1 MHQYLIV
8 ADDFTGA
15 NDSGLQLRRKGLSTH
30 VTIGKYTRSEKT
42 IEALVLDTESRNI
55 DEKEASVLVRSTLE
69 GVDAESFPIVMKK
82 IDSTLRGNLCAEVME
97 VAAFCAAELIIVSP
111 AFPDQGRTVEGGRL
125 FVHGKPLLETEHGKD
140 PRKPVEEDNLLTLFS
155 KGQSVYTVVLQEA
168 GASFPALEGKTIL
181 VCDARTQDD
190 LFHLVRLARK
200 REEKVLYVGSAGLA
214 DALCNVQYPSRGVL
228 GMVASLSE
236 VTRNQVRYAKEHGI
250 FTEVVEVESLLGE
263 VDPYPII
270 KRVKEAISQS
280 KPALVVVSSVLDE
293 SAFSRSLEEGS
304 KRGLSSDAVAATIR
318 DSFSLLG
325 KALVEQ
331 CGISGM
337 FLTGGD
343 TAFGLLEVL
352 GIHEVE
358 IIREV
363 QGGIPLL
370 EVPTGGYASMRIVT
384 KAGAF
389 GNDQAIAYSLRVL
402 QER

>member
-15 NDSGLQLRRKGLSTH
+15 NDSGLQLKRKGLSTH
-30 VTIGKYTRSEKT
+30 VTIGSHRASEES
-42 IEALVLDTESRNI
+42 IEALVLDTESRNT
-55 DEKEASVLVRSTLE
+55 DEAEASALVRSALK
-69 GVDAESFPIVMKK
+69 GLDAGSFSIVMKK
-82 IDSTLRGNLCAEVME
+82 IDSTLRGNICTEVME
-97 VAAFCAAELIIVSP
+97 VAAFCGAELVIVSP
-111 AFPDQGRTVEGGRL
+111 AFPDQGRMVEGGRL
-125 FVHGKPLLETEHGKD
+125 LVHGKPLLETEHGKD
-140 PRKPVEEDNLLTLFS
+140 PRKPVEEDNLVSLFS
-155 KGQSVYTVVLQEA
+155 KGQSVYAVVHQEA
-168 GASFPALEGKTIL
+168 GAAFPALEGKTIL
-181 VCDARTQDD
+181 VCDARTQED
-190 LFHLVRLARK
+190 LYNLVRLARK

-214 DALCNVQYPSRGVL
+214 DALCNVQFPSRGVL

-236 VTRNQVRYAKEHGI
+236 VTREQVRYAKEHGI
-250 FTEVVEVESLLGE
+250 FTEVVAVESLLE
-263 VDPYPII
+263 AVDTNVII
-270 KRVKEAISQS
+270 KRVRGAISQN

-293 SAFSRSLEEGS
+293 TAFSRSLEEGAQH
-304 KRGLSSDAVAATIR
+304 GLSSDAVAASIR

-331 CGISGM
+331 CEISGL

-343 TAFGLLEVL
+343 TAFGLLEAL
-352 GIHEVE
+352 GIQEVE
-358 IIREV
+358 ILREV

-370 EVPTGGYASMRIVT
+370 EVPTGAYASMRIVT